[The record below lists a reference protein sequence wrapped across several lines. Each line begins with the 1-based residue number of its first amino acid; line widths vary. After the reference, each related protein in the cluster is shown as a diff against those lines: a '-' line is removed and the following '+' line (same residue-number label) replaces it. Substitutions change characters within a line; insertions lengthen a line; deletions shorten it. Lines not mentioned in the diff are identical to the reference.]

1 MLHALKKCNTMRRY
15 TGVDGVEHAN
25 MAVARANY
33 RDGLVSGLSKA
44 VKEEQKER
52 VRAAKEQDRLRQAEL
67 QAKREAKLA
76 KARAEQEVI
85 DAAAAAAGID
95 PSEIRRAADATFSDD
110 EDGGADDAE
119 GERLW
124 QAKSE
129 SQAVKGERSES
140 HALTVLHVKCE
151 EVAQEV
157 LKKEKIKLGKGRP
170 LSRKAAMHF

>member
-1 MLHALKKCNTMRRY
+1 MVHALKNCNTMRRY

-33 RDGLVSGLSKA
+33 RDGLVSGLSQA

-95 PSEIRRAADATFSDD
+95 PSEIRRAAEAPRSRMMKTAARMMRTVS
-110 EDGGADDAE
+110 GCGRRRARA
-119 GERLW
+119 RL
-124 QAKSE
+124 
-129 SQAVKGERSES
+129 
-140 HALTVLHVKCE
+140 
-151 EVAQEV
+151 
-157 LKKEKIKLGKGRP
+157 
-170 LSRKAAMHF
+170 

>member
-1 MLHALKKCNTMRRY
+1 MRRY

-44 VKEEQKER
+44 VKEEQNER

-85 DAAAAAAGID
+85 DAAATAAGID

-129 SQAVKGERSES
+129 SQAVKSERSES

-157 LKKEKIKLGKGRP
+157 R
-170 LSRKAAMHF
+170 AMHPVHLPRAVRRVLFSAVCAAGS